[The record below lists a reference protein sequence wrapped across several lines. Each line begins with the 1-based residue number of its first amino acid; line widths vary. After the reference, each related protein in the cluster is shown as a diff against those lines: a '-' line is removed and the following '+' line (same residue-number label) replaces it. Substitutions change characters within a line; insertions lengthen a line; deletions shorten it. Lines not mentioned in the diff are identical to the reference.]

1 MPQLNSIE
9 TYTMT
14 NAGAAVTW
22 AVTDPTVRYILNGSA
37 TLAGSYTFAESG
49 TPVSGMVYI
58 VDYNAQMTLNGNN
71 ITIFGR
77 QLTQEEALK
86 KFTLVAVYEN
96 ASFQTWILPEIGVT
110 GRFYHGVT
118 TTTVPSGGGTVS
130 LNPATSKGF
139 QVYNSGAG
147 TVTLTSDYTITTTG
161 TPTEGDEFFVLWS
174 GTVYPDGNTV
184 TIFGETLTDSQVTNG
199 DVLIHAV
206 YNGSAWVVLQ
216 GATNA
221 ASTVVSKSYAQLQ
234 TMVAAGTLEI
244 NRKYFINDRNI
255 WVTAVEVNKFALQ
268 GEFKMLAPDYQDA
281 SGIFG
286 GVWISTMA
294 LPTIG
299 DLYSYNNFMWENLTG
314 AVGTAPTGDAVNW
327 VCVGTYGSGT
337 WKDWVNKTGSEY
349 QTEIYSCEY
358 DFANDW
364 VNVIH
369 DVSRGNKI
377 GGSYRYEQYISN
389 GFNVVD
395 KFQWGNNN
403 HISNSAIESY
413 LSNVNSL
420 GSYSGNEL
428 SPFSSIYGNVLAS
441 TSAISGNIIAQ
452 GATIHTNTLVGTA
465 DINGNT
471 LLSGASI
478 NTNTLAT
485 GSSIHQNTIH
495 SDCEIANKTLN
506 ANVDFD
512 DNIVGFAINLAETIT
527 VDQINKTCIVG
538 LSTFSYTLDLDTAI
552 YAGTTLT
559 IPTYL
564 DYIGV
569 FTLTSGLA
577 KTITVIVNLPTNHEV
592 TFFGVNGITYTF
604 TSAAVGSAAAGNP
617 VRTAGAGN
625 DLLVGRTNG
634 GDKIVMQKA
643 GTLCR
648 ISYADILT

>member
-22 AVTDPTVRYILNGSA
+22 AVTDPAVRYILNGSA

-139 QVYNSGAG
+139 QIYNSGAG

-327 VCVGTYGSGT
+327 LCKGTYGSGT
-337 WKDWVNKTGSEY
+337 WKDWVNKTGSDY
-349 QTEIYSCEY
+349 QTEIYACEY
-358 DFANDW
+358 DFTNDW
-364 VNVIH
+364 VQLLH
-369 DVSRGNKI
+369 DVERGNKI
-377 GGSYRYEQYISN
+377 GGSYQYEQTISN
-389 GFNVVD
+389 GFNVID
-395 KFQWGNNN
+395 KFQWGRDTQK
-403 HISNSAIESY
+403 SNTAIEAY
-413 LSNVNSL
+413 LNNVN
-420 GSYSGNEL
+420 
-428 SPFSSIYGNVLAS
+428 
-441 TSAISGNIIAQ
+441 T
-452 GATIHTNTLVGTA
+452 TGTYT
-465 DINGNT
+465 GNT
-471 LLSGASI
+471 LPAGGELVLAVALSSNLLAVTNANTQDVVYKASLSIPTASVLTLNATPLEIVAAPGAGYAIECINASLFMTYNSVAYATNTTLQLITDTATVAQMQLSGAIS
-478 NTNTLAT
+478 NTVTRGYKIPEL
-485 GSSIHQNTIH
+485 SS
-495 SDCEIANKTLN
+495 A
-506 ANVDFD
+506 
-512 DNIVGFAINLAETIT
+512 
-527 VDQINKTCIVG
+527 
-538 LSTFSYTLDLDTAI
+538 
-552 YAGTTLT
+552 AGTTST
-559 IPTYL
+559 Q
-564 DYIGV
+564 
-569 FTLTSGLA
+569 
-577 KTITVIVNLPTNHEV
+577 VIENKSLKVSVAT
-592 TFFGVNGITYTF
+592 
-604 TSAAVGSAAAGNP
+604 GNP
-617 VRTAGAGN
+617 TAG
-625 DLLVGRTNG
+625 DS
-634 GDKIVMQKA
+634 DIVVYVLYRLIA
-643 GTLCR
+643 V
-648 ISYADILT
+648 